1 MKTVLQKKKILMPLL
16 LLAAA
21 WMPAQE
27 IAAQKNVMCLKT
39 NTNKYIECC
48 RVSMIVVVDGG
59 STFDI
64 LTKDG
69 DGAQGVSSISFEK
82 HSSNIDLSGY
92 QGNSADGSVYIDVS
106 LPVWLQTDKGDNMKV
121 NNVSMLAN
129 VDGSRFEVL
138 AKSGTNLT
146 DVRYVT
152 FYRSKTAWNAQTNGG
167 ATAIDPV
174 KQGDIEQL
182 QLLTPVYTQL
192 SLSGCGDAK
201 TAVVYSLNGTQVG
214 GAKVEGG
221 CTNVN
226 VADLP
231 AGIYVVKVGKKALK
245 FTKK

>member
-82 HSSNIDLSGY
+82 HSSNIDLTKYGTGS
-92 QGNSADGSVYIDVS
+92 DGLPYVDLT
-106 LPVWLQTDKGDNMKV
+106 LPVWMQTSTGKNFK
-121 NNVSMLAN
+121 LAN
-129 VDGSRFEVL
+129 VSAIAEVDGRMFEVVP
-138 AKSGTNLT
+138 KSGANETG
-146 DVRYVT
+146 VRYVT
-152 FYRSKTAWNAQTNGG
+152 FYRSKTEKEFQEE
-167 ATAIDPV
+167 ATAIDAV
-174 KQGDIEQL
+174 KEGDVEQL
-182 QLLTPVYTQL
+182 QLLTPVRSQL
-192 SLSGCGDAK
+192 SLSCCGDAK

-214 GAKVEGG
+214 GAEVVDGQTTVYVG
-221 CTNVN
+221 
-226 VADLP
+226 DLP
-231 AGIYVVKVGKKALK
+231 AGVYVVKVGKKALK
-245 FTKK
+245 FTKQ